1 MGEVEQAVL
10 PEAEKQNIFQKI
22 WEARTGYLFILPAY
36 IPFIIFV
43 LYPLAN
49 GLRLSFYKAGVN
61 KAHWAFIG
69 FDNFV
74 RLFTRDQVF
83 QIAMRNTLL
92 FVLIV
97 VPVVVVITIF
107 TAVIVYPLKKVPQSF
122 IRMSFYMPVV
132 SGGVILAMVWIW
144 IFNRDFGLFNYI
156 LETIGVFKLLGIDKV
171 GWLAFPSTALVS
183 LAMVV
188 MSWSLGQP
196 LILFLAALGGIP
208 EELYDAAK
216 IDGANAWQVFWKITL
231 PLLKPTTL
239 FVLVTVTMAVFQVFV
254 VVLLMTLGGP
264 ANATQTI
271 VYRIW
276 ENAFTFYKFGYA
288 AAMGVVL
295 LIIVGTV
302 AFIQFKLFGQE
313 IEY

>member
-1 MGEVEQAVL
+1 MTSDAL
-10 PEAEKQNIFQKI
+10 PEVKAQNIFQKM
-22 WEARTGYLFILPAY
+22 WEARTGYFFILPAY

-49 GLRLSFYKAGVN
+49 GLRLSFYKAGLN
-61 KAHWAFIG
+61 KAKWTFVG

-74 RLFTRDQVF
+74 RLFTKDNIF
-83 QIAMRNTLL
+83 QIALRNTLM
-92 FVLIV
+92 FVVIV
-97 VPVVVVITIF
+97 VPVVVIVTIF
-107 TAVIVYPLKKVPQSF
+107 TAVIVYPLSRKPQSF
-122 IRMSFYMPVV
+122 VRLSFYMPVV

-144 IFNRDFGLFNYI
+144 IYNRDFGLLNYV
-156 LETIGVFKLLGIDKV
+156 LDMVGFYKLTGMEPI
-171 GWLAFPSTALVS
+171 GWLALPHTALAA

-188 MSWSLGQP
+188 MSWSFGQP
-196 LILFLAALGGIP
+196 LILFIAALGGIP
-208 EELYDAAK
+208 DELYDAAK
-216 IDGANAWQVFWKITL
+216 IDGANSWQTFWKITL

-276 ENAFTFYKFGYA
+276 EHAFTLYKFGYA

-295 LIIVGTV
+295 LIIVGAV
-302 AFIQFKLFGQE
+302 AFLQFKLLGAE
-313 IEY
+313 VEY

>member
-1 MGEVEQAVL
+1 MESGML
-10 PEAEKQNIFQKI
+10 LEAKSPNIFRRI
-22 WEARTGYLFILPAY
+22 WDSRSAYLFILPAY

-49 GLRLSFYKAGVN
+49 GLRLSFYSAGIN
-61 KAHWAFIG
+61 KAKWTVIG

-74 RLFTRDQVF
+74 RLFTKDNVF
-83 QIAMRNTLL
+83 QIALKNTLL

-97 VPVVVVITIF
+97 VPVVVVITIV
-107 TAVIVYPLKKVPQSF
+107 TAVLIYPLPKRPQSF
-122 IRMSFYMPVV
+122 VRFAYYMPVV
-132 SGGVILAMVWIW
+132 SGGVILGMVWIW
-144 IFNRDFGLFNYI
+144 IYNRDFGLLNYVLDAVGFYKLTG
-156 LETIGVFKLLGIDKV
+156 LEHI
-171 GWLAFPSTALVS
+171 GWLALPNTALTA
-183 LAMVV
+183 LALVV
-188 MSWSLGQP
+188 MSWSFGQP

-216 IDGANAWQVFWKITL
+216 IDGANSLQTFWKITL
-231 PLLKPTTL
+231 PLLRPTSL
-239 FVLVTVTMAVFQVFV
+239 FVLVTVTIAVFQVFV

-276 ENAFTFYKFGYA
+276 EHAFRFYKFGYA

-295 LIIVGTV
+295 LLIVGVV
-302 AFIQFKLFGQE
+302 AFIQFKFLGQE
-313 IEY
+313 VEY